1 MELKLL
7 LEIAGG
13 LITLGGVTVAF
24 AKFFSNQN
32 KTLTALRTEIKDLRS
47 QADILTK
54 QVPTGVTG
62 ASFQDDLFKQLVSIS
77 AQARDAVMADL
88 HSISVPVAAADPKYL
103 KIILSSDP
111 DPAKV
116 LGKETP
122 LTEGRGAW
130 VFRTKQPSLKNAGQI
145 DDQYS
150 NRVDKA
156 AGTNTGAG
164 AMLTVPLVTANICV
178 GVAQFMK
185 TKGRPFEQSDQNIA
199 NEISSF
205 DYAGSGSDERF
216 RQR

>member
-24 AKFFSNQN
+24 AKFFSNRN
-32 KTLTALRTEIKDLRS
+32 KTLTALRTEIKDLRT
-47 QADILTK
+47 QADT
-54 QVPTGVTG
+54 
-62 ASFQDDLFKQLVSIS
+62 QDDLFKQLVSIS

-88 HSISVPVAAADPKYL
+88 HSISVPVPAADPKYL

-116 LGKETP
+116 LGKQTP